1 MHTPP
6 RIIPNEKQTESIWGR
21 KFNAMPGLTISA
33 HSALPPPSTGNAC
46 ILKGSIPE
54 PISKYPSIASVSFL
68 LQGNP
73 TVEIL
78 NENKLRRFQIN
89 AGTFS
94 INPTRS
100 NYQYRTESAHTSL
113 VLLIEDKSIQEFA
126 QAEFETN
133 SSRVDLITCLEGTQ
147 PLDLFRLGLS
157 FSKLLETPRQGSAL
171 YAQALWIQIL
181 LQLLWH
187 HSTLSESGSQSNAQ
201 VLSQARIEDVTEFMQ
216 ANLAQDITLSD
227 LASHVNLSPGYFLRS
242 FKSATGKTPIQYR
255 LDIRLSKARELLSH
269 TALPISEVA
278 TMLGFSSHAQF
289 CTAFRRRT
297 GMTPTRFRSEARH
310 ML

>member
-1 MHTPP
+1 
-6 RIIPNEKQTESIWGR
+6 
-21 KFNAMPGLTISA
+21 MPGLTISA
-33 HSALPPPSTGNAC
+33 HSTLPPPSTANAC

-54 PISKYPSIASVSFL
+54 PISKDPSIASVSFL

-73 TVEIL
+73 IVEIL
-78 NENKLRRFQIN
+78 NENKLKRLQIN

-94 INPTRS
+94 ITPTRS

-133 SSRVDLITCLEGTQ
+133 SSRVNLITCLEGTQ
-147 PLDLFRLGLS
+147 PRDLFRLGLS
-157 FSKLLETPRQGSAL
+157 LSKLLETPRQGSAL
-171 YAQALWIQIL
+171 YAQALWIEIFL

-187 HSTLSESGSQSNAQ
+187 HSTLSKSGSQPNIQ
-201 VLSQARIEDVTEFMQ
+201 VLSQSRIEDVTEFMQ

-227 LASHVNLSPGYFLRS
+227 LASHVNLSTGYFLRS

-255 LDIRLSKARELLSH
+255 LEMRLTKARELLSH

-289 CTAFRRRT
+289 SPPS
-297 GMTPTRFRSEARH
+297 GDVLE
-310 ML
+310 